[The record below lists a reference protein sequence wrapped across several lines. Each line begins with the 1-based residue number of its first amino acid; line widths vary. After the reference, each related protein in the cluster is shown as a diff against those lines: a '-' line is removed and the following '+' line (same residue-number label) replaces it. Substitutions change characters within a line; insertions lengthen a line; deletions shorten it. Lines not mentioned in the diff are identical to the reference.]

1 MANLYDIQRGITDCV
16 DEETGEVIDFEKLSA
31 LTMELSEK
39 IENIA
44 LWIKNLEADAEAFKK
59 EEEAFEERKKAA
71 ANKAESLRR
80 YLDTAL
86 NGQKFATERVSVS
99 FRSSKAVQIAEN
111 TELPAEYIK
120 TKVEKLPDTK
130 KIGDALKNGIA
141 VPGCALVTNRNMQ
154 IK

>member
-44 LWIKNLEADAEAFKK
+44 LWIKNLEADAEAFKR

-99 FRSSKAVQIAEN
+99 FRCSKAVQIAEN

-120 TKVEKLPDTK
+120 TKVEKLPDKK

>member
-44 LWIKNLEADAEAFKK
+44 LWIKNLEADAEAFKR

-86 NGQKFATERVSVS
+86 NGQKFTTERVSVS
-99 FRSSKAVQIAEN
+99 FRSSKAVHIAEN

-120 TKVEKLPDTK
+120 TKVEKLPDKK

>member
-44 LWIKNLEADAEAFKK
+44 LWIKNLEADAEAFKR

-80 YLDTAL
+80 YLDAAL
-86 NGQKFATERVSVS
+86 NGQKFTTERVSVS

-120 TKVEKLPDTK
+120 TKVEKLPDKK

>member
-120 TKVEKLPDTK
+120 TKVEKMPDKK

-141 VPGCALVTNRNMQ
+141 VPGCALVTNRNIQ

>member
-31 LTMELSEK
+31 LTMERSEK

-44 LWIKNLEADAEAFKK
+44 LWIKNLEADAEAFKR

-120 TKVEKLPDTK
+120 TKVEKMPDKK
-130 KIGDALKNGIA
+130 KIGDALKNGIS

>member
-120 TKVEKLPDTK
+120 TKVEKVPDKK

>member
-44 LWIKNLEADAEAFKK
+44 LWIKNLEADAEAFKR

-120 TKVEKLPDTK
+120 TKVEKMPDKK
-130 KIGDALKNGIA
+130 KIGDALKNGIS

>member
-44 LWIKNLEADAEAFKK
+44 LWIKNLEADAEAFKR

-99 FRSSKAVQIAEN
+99 FRCSKAVQIAEN
-111 TELPAEYIK
+111 TELPVEYIK
-120 TKVEKLPDTK
+120 TKVEKMPDKK

>member
-1 MANLYDIQRGITDCV
+1 MANLYDIKRGITDCV

-120 TKVEKLPDTK
+120 TKVEKMPDKK

-141 VPGCALVTNRNMQ
+141 VPGCALVTNRNIQ

>member
-71 ANKAESLRR
+71 ANKADSLRR
-80 YLDTAL
+80 YLDAAL
-86 NGQKFATERVSVS
+86 NGQNFATDRVSVP
-99 FRSSKAVQIAEN
+99 FRCSKAVQIAEN

-120 TKVEKLPDTK
+120 TKVEKTPDKK

>member
-16 DEETGEVIDFEKLSA
+16 DEETGEVIDFERLSA

-120 TKVEKLPDTK
+120 TKVEKMPDKK
-130 KIGDALKNGIA
+130 KIGDALKNGIS

>member
-44 LWIKNLEADAEAFKK
+44 LWIKNLEADAEAFKR

-120 TKVEKLPDTK
+120 TKVEKMPDKK

>member
-1 MANLYDIQRGITDCV
+1 MANLYDIQRRITDCV

-44 LWIKNLEADAEAFKK
+44 LWIKNLEADAEAFKR

-99 FRSSKAVQIAEN
+99 FRCSKAVQIAEN

-120 TKVEKLPDTK
+120 TKVEKLPDKK
-130 KIGDALKNGIA
+130 KIGDALKNGIS

>member
-44 LWIKNLEADAEAFKK
+44 LWIKNLEADAEAFKR

-99 FRSSKAVQIAEN
+99 FRNSKAVQIAEN

-120 TKVEKLPDTK
+120 TKVEKLPDKK

>member
-44 LWIKNLEADAEAFKK
+44 LWIKNLEADAEAFKR

-99 FRSSKAVQIAEN
+99 FRCSKAVQIADN

-120 TKVEKLPDTK
+120 TKVEKMPDKK

>member
-44 LWIKNLEADAEAFKK
+44 LWIKNLEADAEAFKR

-99 FRSSKAVQIAEN
+99 FRSSKAVQIADN

-120 TKVEKLPDTK
+120 TKVEKMPDKK

>member
-31 LTMELSEK
+31 LTMELGEK

-44 LWIKNLEADAEAFKK
+44 LWIKNLEADAEAFKR

-120 TKVEKLPDTK
+120 TKVEKTPDRK

-141 VPGCALVTNRNMQ
+141 IPGCALVTNRNMQ

>member
-1 MANLYDIQRGITDCV
+1 MANLYEIQQGLLDCV
-16 DEETGEVIDFEKLSA
+16 DGETGEVIDYEKLSS
-31 LTMELSEK
+31 LTMEFNEK
-39 IENIA
+39 IESIA
-44 LWIKNLEADAEAFKK
+44 LWIKNLEADAEAYKK

-80 YLDTAL
+80 YLDGAL
-86 NGQKFATERVSVS
+86 NGKKFVTERVAVS

-120 TKVEKLPDTK
+120 TKVEKTPDKK
-130 KIGDALKNGIA
+130 KIGDALKNGIV
-141 VPGCALVTNRNMQ
+141 VPGCALVTNRNIQ

>member
-44 LWIKNLEADAEAFKK
+44 LWIKNLEADAEAFKR

-80 YLDTAL
+80 YLDAAL

-99 FRSSKAVQIAEN
+99 FRCSKAVQIAEN
-111 TELPAEYIK
+111 TELPAEYIR
-120 TKVEKLPDTK
+120 TKVEKMPDKK

>member
-16 DEETGEVIDFEKLSA
+16 DEETGEVIDFERLSA
-31 LTMELSEK
+31 LNMELSEK

-44 LWIKNLEADAEAFKK
+44 LWIKNLEADAEAFKR

-80 YLDTAL
+80 YLDVAL

-120 TKVEKLPDTK
+120 TKVEKMPDKK

>member
-44 LWIKNLEADAEAFKK
+44 LWIKNLEADAEAFKR

-120 TKVEKLPDTK
+120 TKVEKLPDKK

>member
-1 MANLYDIQRGITDCV
+1 MANLYDIQRGIMDCV

-44 LWIKNLEADAEAFKK
+44 LWIKNLEADAEAFKR

-71 ANKAESLRR
+71 VNKAESLRR

-120 TKVEKLPDTK
+120 TKVEKMPDKK

>member
-31 LTMELSEK
+31 LTMELGEK

-44 LWIKNLEADAEAFKK
+44 LWIKNLEADAEAFKR

-120 TKVEKLPDTK
+120 TKVEKLPDKK
-130 KIGDALKNGIA
+130 KIGDALKNGIS

>member
-71 ANKAESLRR
+71 AKKAESLRR

-86 NGQKFATERVSVS
+86 DGQKFATERVSVS

-120 TKVEKLPDTK
+120 TKVEKLPDKK
-130 KIGDALKNGIA
+130 KIGDALKNGIS

>member
-44 LWIKNLEADAEAFKK
+44 LWIKNLEADAEAFKR
-59 EEEAFEERKKAA
+59 EEESFEERKKAA

-120 TKVEKLPDTK
+120 TKVEKMPDKK

-141 VPGCALVTNRNMQ
+141 VPGCSLVTNRNMQ

>member
-44 LWIKNLEADAEAFKK
+44 LWIKNLEADAEAFKR

-99 FRSSKAVQIAEN
+99 FRCSKAVQIAEN

-120 TKVEKLPDTK
+120 TKVEKLPDKK

-141 VPGCALVTNRNMQ
+141 IPGCALVTNRNMQ

>member
-16 DEETGEVIDFEKLSA
+16 DEETGEVIDFERLSA
-31 LTMELSEK
+31 LTMELNEK

-44 LWIKNLEADAEAFKK
+44 LWIKNLEADAEAFKR

-71 ANKAESLRR
+71 VNKAESLRR

-120 TKVEKLPDTK
+120 TKVEKLPDKK
-130 KIGDALKNGIA
+130 KIGDALKNGIS